1 VCENHETTLRAKTKL
16 QIPNHLTTPMGQ
28 VYVKTLS
35 EESPIGDGS
44 FHFDKYYPYIDYTND
59 TRDY

>member
-1 VCENHETTLRAKTKL
+1 
-16 QIPNHLTTPMGQ
+16 MGQ